1 MEHIDYT
8 LYQLQPADI
17 NAPPPQSD
25 KIMKLCMK
33 QIDSFHDNLSKDAEH
48 KIKQVIK
55 IHNTVYKCVLF
66 PINAIVIMRRLCLIC
81 YVRLAAGPRGESIHT
96 CIRHSNTPCYYVT
109 NVYQAN
115 NLKHI
120 LHFVINHPVQYELE

>member
-1 MEHIDYT
+1 MGHIDYT

-48 KIKQVIK
+48 KIKQVMK
-55 IHNTVYKCVLF
+55 IHNTVYKCILF
-66 PINAIVIMRRLCLIC
+66 PIIAIHSYNAKILPDMLCMSGC
-81 YVRLAAGPRGESIHT
+81 RPEG
-96 CIRHSNTPCYYVT
+96 
-109 NVYQAN
+109 
-115 NLKHI
+115 
-120 LHFVINHPVQYELE
+120 